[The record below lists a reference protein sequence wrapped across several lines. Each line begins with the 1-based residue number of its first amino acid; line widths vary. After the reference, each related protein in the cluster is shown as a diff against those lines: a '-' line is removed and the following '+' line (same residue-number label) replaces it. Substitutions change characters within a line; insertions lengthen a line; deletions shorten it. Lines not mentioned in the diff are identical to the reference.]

1 MYPAEIRIGGKKWP
15 GNLSF
20 KPATCKVFPRN
31 YQHLAANPLE
41 RIDQAVAKNSPTHV
55 PLAAALVKE
64 GEREKAIEVYETVEE
79 IESDPAVRKTLED
92 LQRGFEFLQFVG
104 SDFGLRFAE
113 LFEAGIRVGGRLF
126 LGAAGSRSEQREKE
140 HADPNQ

>member
-1 MYPAEIRIGGKKWP
+1 MYPAEIRIGGDKWP

-64 GEREKAIEVYETVEE
+64 GEREKAIDKLVGWLGRDWGEGPDGSTRVACCVGLRILTGEE
-79 IESDPAVRKTLED
+79 IAAHPDRWLEW
-92 LQRGFEFLQFVG
+92 
-104 SDFGLRFAE
+104 
-113 LFEAGIRVGGRLF
+113 
-126 LGAAGSRSEQREKE
+126 
-140 HADPNQ
+140 ADKR